1 MRLTRSK
8 TSKVGKY
15 SPDVYAKHLSHRI
28 PSAEVIR
35 NTGVPCKLRVH
46 FTKRC
51 HIKNEQWLAFI
62 AKDAVKYT
70 TYQQGQ
76 MTLLHAHS
84 RNAYVH
90 HALDCGKEMGLLGN
104 PLYKCASACNP
115 PLASFLLTLQK
126 RWKFEIATCPAFICS
141 ADQASSCHFD
151 QHSNVMLVLYGKK
164 VVYLSPPDML
174 VSSGGRKHY
183 NTDATPRNTQFA
195 MKFEIRAGDM
205 LLIPSG
211 WWHYVE
217 TKGMTGMLNF
227 FFN

>member
-1 MRLTRSK
+1 MEK
-8 TSKVGKY
+8 FAAM
-15 SPDVYAKHLSHRI
+15 DVKCI
-28 PSAEVIR
+28 
-35 NTGVPCKLRVH
+35 N
-46 FTKRC
+46 
-51 HIKNEQWLAFI
+51 
-62 AKDAVKYT
+62 
-70 TYQQGQ
+70 
-76 MTLLHAHS
+76 S
-84 RNAYVH
+84 RTPA
-90 HALDCGKEMGLLGN
+90 AR
-104 PLYKCASACNP
+104 PRP
-115 PLASFLLTLQK
+115 FLLRRFLLCRFLPRALPLPRASLTARILP
-126 RWKFEIATCPAFICS
+126 RALPPPATPRLLFVDTCPAFICS